1 MQQLHVKKGGSTD
14 LEINIKDML
23 KNVSKEKEVLCMK
36 SVWVRLLS

>member
-23 KNVSKEKEVLCMK
+23 KNVSKEKTKGSLMHE
-36 SVWVRLLS
+36 RLLS